1 MKKNSYTAN
10 FLSSSI
16 SVINDIFKKK
26 IHPPSKLDNY
36 QVKMATIIENS
47 DDAIMTEN
55 LKGIIETWN
64 LGAQKMFGYTK
75 EEAIGRSISLIIPP
89 DKMDEEKDILLRLS
103 KRERIK
109 HFQSKRMTKDQH
121 LIDVSITVSPFIDN
135 EGRVIGASKILRDI
149 SALKRKE
156 EAVQESENRFRV
168 MANSAPV
175 LIWISG
181 TDKLCNWFNQVW
193 LDYTGRSMEQE
204 MGNGWAQGI
213 HPDDYKGCL
222 ETYLS
227 AFDLREPF
235 SMEYRLRK
243 ADGQYGWILDNGIPI
258 FEGQI
263 FKGYIGSCVDISN
276 HKKIENDL
284 HLAKIAAESASLVK
298 SRFLDIAAHEL
309 RTPVTAFSLLLQLT
323 QRQLEK
329 GIPFEASV
337 LTRLRVMAD
346 KISRLV
352 VDLLD
357 VSRLE
362 RGAVKLHLERIDLNS
377 VITECVNDLKLHEP
391 DRMIKIIKPETPVE
405 FNFDSLRIAQVISNV
420 LDNARKYTPKQSPF
434 EITLET
440 KPGHVRISIRDHGPG
455 ISDEQK
461 TNLFNAFSRGSD
473 ELTSRSGGLGLG
485 LFICSE
491 IIKLHGGTIGV
502 ISKMGEGSTFYF
514 ELPTEEVK

>member
-1 MKKNSYTAN
+1 
-10 FLSSSI
+10 
-16 SVINDIFKKK
+16 
-26 IHPPSKLDNY
+26 
-36 QVKMATIIENS
+36 
-47 DDAIMTEN
+47 
-55 LKGIIETWN
+55 
-64 LGAQKMFGYTK
+64 
-75 EEAIGRSISLIIPP
+75 
-89 DKMDEEKDILLRLS
+89 
-103 KRERIK
+103 
-109 HFQSKRMTKDQH
+109 
-121 LIDVSITVSPFIDN
+121 
-135 EGRVIGASKILRDI
+135 
-149 SALKRKE
+149 
-156 EAVQESENRFRV
+156 
-168 MANSAPV
+168 
-175 LIWISG
+175 
-181 TDKLCNWFNQVW
+181 
-193 LDYTGRSMEQE
+193 
-204 MGNGWAQGI
+204 
-213 HPDDYKGCL
+213 
-222 ETYLS
+222 
-227 AFDLREPF
+227 
-235 SMEYRLRK
+235 
-243 ADGQYGWILDNGIPI
+243 
-258 FEGQI
+258 
-263 FKGYIGSCVDISN
+263 
-276 HKKIENDL
+276 
-284 HLAKIAAESASLVK
+284 
-298 SRFLDIAAHEL
+298 
-309 RTPVTAFSLLLQLT
+309 
-323 QRQLEK
+323 
-329 GIPFEASV
+329 
-337 LTRLRVMAD
+337 MAD

-362 RGAVKLHLERIDLNS
+362 RGAVALHLERIDLNS